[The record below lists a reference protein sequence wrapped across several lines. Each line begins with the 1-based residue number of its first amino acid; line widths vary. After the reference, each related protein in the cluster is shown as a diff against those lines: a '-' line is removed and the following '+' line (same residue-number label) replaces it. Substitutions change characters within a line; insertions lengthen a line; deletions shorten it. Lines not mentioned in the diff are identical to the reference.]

1 MSGRYRNTSAAN
13 STPRPTSN
21 ANRPGISDRISS
33 TIPTATTTPPI
44 SPPPYA
50 RIRRFIW
57 NHTAMAIATIRTA
70 PPILS
75 SAPSGV
81 GSIQEST
88 RQESGTA
95 EVPATRPT
103 PGAPPRRARPARH
116 PGSDRP
122 MQLPRQL
129 ELPKRVL
136 QQTLDDEAP
145 ELAAGL
151 AYRFLFA
158 IFPFGIF
165 VAALA
170 AFVAQGLGLGDPT
183 DEILSAIGDNLP
195 PDVAAQLS
203 PQLQAVLGITRPGLL
218 SIGAILALWAAT
230 SGISSLM
237 SAMNKAY
244 DVDETRNFFAKN
256 ARAVLLTLLGSIG
269 ILFAFVTLVGGSV
282 LTEQAIRQL
291 GIPSS
296 VWDTVSLL
304 RYPVVLALVA
314 VAVALLF
321 RYGPNV
327 AVSFRWTLVGGV
339 LFAVLWVV
347 ATVIFGLYVA
357 NFANYANTYGALG
370 GVIVLMLWFYLT
382 ALLLLIAA
390 ETTSVLA
397 KEHEPETLEA
407 RRQVTGASG
416 AAKAAKRAGTT
427 VAEKAGT
434 GVGAV
439 AGTAQVMAA
448 EATGDDAKATPR
460 PTPTSTRDEA
470 STAKADASAEPPTQ
484 GSSL

>member
-1 MSGRYRNTSAAN
+1 
-13 STPRPTSN
+13 
-21 ANRPGISDRISS
+21 
-33 TIPTATTTPPI
+33 
-44 SPPPYA
+44 
-50 RIRRFIW
+50 
-57 NHTAMAIATIRTA
+57 
-70 PPILS
+70 
-75 SAPSGV
+75 
-81 GSIQEST
+81 
-88 RQESGTA
+88 
-95 EVPATRPT
+95 
-103 PGAPPRRARPARH
+103 
-116 PGSDRP
+116 

-129 ELPKRVL
+129 ELPKRIA

-195 PDVAAQLS
+195 PEVAAQIS

-218 SIGAILALWAAT
+218 SFGAILALWAAT

-256 ARAVLLTLLGSIG
+256 ARAVLLTLLGSVG
-269 ILFAFVTLVGGSV
+269 LLAAFVTLVGGSV
-282 LTEQAIRQL
+282 LTEQAIKQL
-291 GIPSS
+291 GIDEG

-327 AVSFRWTLVGGV
+327 AVSFRWTLVGGAV
-339 LFAVLWVV
+339 FAVLWVV
-347 ATVIFGLYVA
+347 ATVVFGLYVA

-427 VAEKAGT
+427 VAPVAEKAGQ
-434 GVGAV
+434 GVGVV
-439 AGTAQVMAA
+439 AGTAQAMVEDATRDDEQTTKPNTKPSPAPEPATTGTSVAGPALAVAKETLEAA
-448 EATGDDAKATPR
+448 SGADARPRLDLGTRVGAFAMLAAAAVAGAIVGLLAGDDDDGAT
-460 PTPTSTRDEA
+460 T
-470 STAKADASAEPPTQ
+470 
-484 GSSL
+484 